1 MQCFSNHVGIDHIG
15 GDMFI
20 EVPRGEVIFMKCVL
34 HDWDDDRC
42 LKLLKNCY
50 NALPEFGKV
59 IVVESIDIVSKN
71 TSICDIS
78 LFTLVPGAK
87 ERTMEE
93 YKAMATIVGFT
104 SFELVCCAYGYL
116 VIELHKRINLF

>member
-1 MQCFSNHVGIDHIG
+1 
-15 GDMFI
+15 MFI

-34 HDWDDDRC
+34 HDWGDDRC

-59 IVVESIDIVSKN
+59 IVVESIVPECPSTDIVSKN
-71 TSICDIS
+71 SSICDIS
-78 LFTLVPGAK
+78 LFTLVLGAK

-93 YKAMATIVGFT
+93 YKAMATKVGFT
-104 SFELVCCAYGYL
+104 TFEVVCCAYGYW
-116 VIELHKRINLF
+116 VIELHKGINLF